1 MIKSK
6 NSKLLISILLAIVMM
21 VSGVVLCSCS
31 MSLKAIVSAGYSIN
45 SIIYTDD
52 YQKYIEGRTIIDQ
65 IEFAFE
71 GQSSTQTLESGEE
84 SGMWVLETDKTKVV
98 DVVFTTVSTGEGNT
112 DHSVGYSPEYVLE
125 VEKYYNKEVLIM
137 DNSHIFSGII
147 NWYAAYGGCEC
158 GKWDSIDGN
167 CPCGSPPSG
176 SWDTDEKKNDSEVM
190 EHFGVACKI
199 CCKVVETD
207 NGDGTYTY
215 TVQRDCK
222 CKWAH
227 NGTWELVN
235 NNWIKD
241 SGLSP
246 FTEYKLSGVV
256 SFDELIIDGYDFG
269 ELYNQ
274 VKNQD
279 FTGYSNWEQYY
290 NLNDFSH
297 MFSDLPVKKI
307 TIKNATGLDENALD
321 LSSMFENCT
330 NLETIEFGNLF
341 DNCKPTNINRM
352 FYNCPKLKNID
363 LTSLDTSNVTN
374 MSNMFALG
382 GMSADLEERDAIL
395 EDYINNVIVPED
407 DELNDGTIY
416 TVESFAEKCEVS
428 KELLYVGGAMGLGY
442 PVSYSELTIAM
453 YDMNF
458 TECCI
463 AIKNGDIT
471 IEGTTFDSIADMIDY
486 LKTQASEYG
495 INAVYDADFYAK
507 TDRDTYINYVINNL
521 IVPYTNIEVGE
532 EPYTLDTLA
541 EKLGYSKEKTLVEI
555 VIETGLDIPVT
566 YNEICEHAFDMSID
580 ELVSAVNADPT
591 EFGLEAKEAQYTEEE
606 LIEIFNPY
614 ILSEY
619 GFEAIMEDEIAS
631 YYNPEIDITRKLI
644 LGGSDS
650 KFVIKN
656 GTDIS
661 NLFGDSCEF
670 GIVIAPNEIGDSI
683 ELILNRVYSSNDVD
697 MVTKI
702 TADDTSKTFT
712 YQREI
717 EIPKDPDPEP
727 EDPIEDVTPNVPNGG
742 DEENNDKENDDKE
755 NNLATIIIIASGSVV
770 LFGGVSTSLIIVIK
784 KKKKP
789 MTIKG
794 QHL

>member
-21 VSGVVLCSCS
+21 VSGVVLCSCTYY
-31 MSLKAIVSAGYSIN
+31 LQYIVGAGYSIN
-45 SIIYTDD
+45 NIIYTDD
-52 YQKYIEGRTIIDQ
+52 YQKYIEGRTIIEEIKLEGAM
-65 IEFAFE
+65 IE
-71 GQSSTQTLESGEE
+71 SIPSGEE
-84 SGMWVLETDKTKVV
+84 TGLWILETDNSKVV
-98 DVVFTTVSTGEGNT
+98 DVVFSTVQIGEENYSA
-112 DHSVGYSPEYVLE
+112 HYGYSIESAGFYGLDGSNT
-125 VEKYYNKEVLIM
+125 YHYM
-137 DNSHIFSGII
+137 DNTYIFSGII
-147 NWYAAYGGCEC
+147 KYYFAKGNCEC
-158 GKWDSIDGN
+158 GKWDSWDGCMCN
-167 CPCGSPPSG
+167 VSND
-176 SWDTDEKKNDSEVM
+176 SWETNEKKDDSDVIEY
-190 EHFGVACKI
+190 FGYCSK
-199 CCKVVETD
+199 CTKVVETD

-215 TVQRDCK
+215 TCEKDCK

-227 NGTWELVN
+227 NGTWELN
-235 NNWIKD
+235 YDNWIID
-241 SGLSP
+241 EDTDLG
-246 FTEYKLSGVV
+246 FV
-256 SFDELIIDGYDFG
+256 SFNELILDGYDFG
-269 ELYNQ
+269 ELYNTIE
-274 VKNQD
+274 NQD

-290 NLNDFSH
+290 NPSDFSH

-307 TIKNATGLDENALD
+307 TIKNATGLGENALD

-341 DNCKPTNINRM
+341 DNCKPTNISKM

-363 LTSLDTSNVTN
+363 LTSLDTSNVTD

-382 GMSADLEERDAIL
+382 RMSDNLEERDAIL

-416 TVESFAEKCEVS
+416 TVESFAEKCEIS
-428 KELLYVGGAMGLGY
+428 KELLYVMGAMKGDGLGLEY
-442 PVSYSELTIAM
+442 PVSYSELTMAM
-453 YDMNF
+453 EEMNF
-458 TECCI
+458 ADTCKAALGGEL
-463 AIKNGDIT
+463 T
-471 IEGTTFDSIADMIDY
+471 IEGEEFDSIADVVNYI
-486 LKTQASEYG
+486 KSQASTYG
-495 INAVYDADFYAK
+495 ITAVYDADFYAN

-521 IVPYTNIEVGE
+521 LVPCLNIEVGE
-532 EPYTLDTLA
+532 EPYTLETLA

-555 VIETGLDIPVT
+555 VMATGLDIPVT

-606 LIEIFNPY
+606 LIEIFSPY

-619 GFEAIMEDEIAS
+619 GFEAITEEELAD
-631 YYNPEIDITRKLI
+631 YYSSKIDITKKLI
-644 LGGSDS
+644 LGGLDS

-670 GIVIAPNEIGDSI
+670 GIIVAPNEMGDEI
-683 ELILNRVYSSNDVD
+683 ELILNRVYSSDDVD

-702 TADDTSKTFT
+702 TASDTSKTFT

-717 EIPKDPDPEP
+717 ETPKDPEP
-727 EDPIEDVTPNVPNGG
+727 EEPIEDVTPNVPNSE
-742 DEENNDKENDDKE
+742 DEENGEKEM
-755 NNLATIIIIASGSVV
+755 NLATIIIIVSGGIVI
-770 LFGGVSTSLIIVIK
+770 FGGVSTALIVVIK